1 MKRRNSFR
9 LVGSSSYIRP
19 LEERIA
25 PRMNVDVIRV
35 NARAASGFVVDDDYI
50 DGLRG
55 VVS

>member
-1 MKRRNSFR
+1 M
-9 LVGSSSYIRP
+9 GSSSYIRP